1 MGCIGILS
9 TVAGLAGLMLSG
21 AWMSSNYR
29 RTVQGCAPHVWKSPR
44 SRRAMKRNTRT
55 VLLGVATRAASNS
68 RHFRVLLVAC
78 AAGGEAGEPGQPVA
92 GVGGRG
98 AAASAGGRGD
108 RGTVCARRVFPGRG
122 QGAGQVRDAARTS
135 ARRGVGDHGRGW
147 ARLLPGRVLPGGR
160 GVRAGRDE
168 WAARREARP
177 AGPGQAHRADRGVS
191 AIRAGGPVR
200 GRACRRGHRP
210 VRGGPAPAHRGTGP
224 SAVSAPAPAPP
235 GRRFWPAGEAA
246 QADYEALR
254 AHVLATGAPPDSL
267 AAARF
272 DRRGVAGLIA
282 WPGAEPVFDAAVL
295 GAARPPW
302 SPHADPRLD
311 ALAAGFA
318 LLLGAVVDTT
328 GGAAP
333 TSPTIMIKELPG

>member
-1 MGCIGILS
+1 
-9 TVAGLAGLMLSG
+9 
-21 AWMSSNYR
+21 MSSNYR
-29 RTVQGCAPHVWKSPR
+29 RTVQGCAPHSCRR
-44 SRRAMKRNTRT
+44 SRTAQVIRVMERVLRV
-55 VLLGVATRAASNS
+55 VLLSGATRAASNT
-68 RHFRVLLVAC
+68 RHVMWLFVAC

-98 AAASAGGRGD
+98 AAASAAGRGD
-108 RGTVCARRVFPGRG
+108 RDVVRAGWVLPGRG
-122 QGAGQVRDAARTS
+122 QGAGQVRDAARAP
-135 ARRGVGDHGRGW
+135 ARRGVGDRGRGR

-168 WAARREARP
+168 RAARRETRP
-177 AGPGQAHRADRGVS
+177 ARPGQAHRADRGVL
-191 AIRAGGPVR
+191 AVRAGGPVR
-200 GRACRRGHRP
+200 GRACRRGHRS

-224 SAVSAPAPAPP
+224 SAVRAPAPAPP

-282 WPGAEPVFDAAVL
+282 WPAAEPVFDAAVL

-318 LLLGAVVDTT
+318 LLLGTVVDTT
-328 GGAAP
+328 GGATP
-333 TSPTIMIKELPG
+333 TCPTFMIKELPG